1 MDFSQLIHVDW
12 DAQWIDKNFPA
23 QVALIGDV
31 PSTLKTILNRLQPS
45 SLSDRRLMWIKE
57 MRIRLEGELKKIREA
72 HMEMQYLDVIRG
84 LLPREGT
91 LVIIG
96 VKTACPE
103 RPVLALIGDGG
114 FLYGAQELATCMR
127 HKIGFPV
134 IVVNDNAYGVI
145 SYLQRGAY
153 QKVYESDLT
162 NPDFVAL
169 GRAYGAEGIRVDSP
183 STLEAAL
190 KGALASQDLWVIELV
205 IPSVGPPFPQY

>member
-1 MDFSQLIHVDW
+1 
-12 DAQWIDKNFPA
+12 
-23 QVALIGDV
+23 
-31 PSTLKTILNRLQPS
+31 
-45 SLSDRRLMWIKE
+45 
-57 MRIRLEGELKKIREA
+57 
-72 HMEMQYLDVIRG
+72 
-84 LLPREGT
+84 
-91 LVIIG
+91 
-96 VKTACPE
+96 
-103 RPVLALIGDGG
+103 
-114 FLYGAQELATCMR
+114 MR